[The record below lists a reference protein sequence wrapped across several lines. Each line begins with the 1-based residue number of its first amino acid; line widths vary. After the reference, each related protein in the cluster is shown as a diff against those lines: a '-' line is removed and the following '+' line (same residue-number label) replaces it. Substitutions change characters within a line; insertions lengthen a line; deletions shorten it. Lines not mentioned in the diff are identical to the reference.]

1 MSSLNQDIQSK
12 LNNLNVFEKLIGINL
27 ALFLV
32 ALILRP
38 ILSTQNSLSWLE
50 LPSDFMDFIIQ
61 PWSIITYA
69 FAHYDFWH
77 IVFNMLWLY
86 FIGRMFLNLFN
97 IKLGLNV
104 YFLGAIC
111 GGLLFLFGYNLLPSF
126 FNTNTRL
133 VGASAAVRAL
143 LIFICAYM
151 PNMSVRFFAFNIKL
165 WHIAVAIIGLDIIG
179 LFGLNSG
186 GNLAHLG
193 GTALG
198 YFYAIQLKKGVDI
211 GKGFEKLMD
220 YIIAL
225 FKGSKS
231 SPLKTVH
238 RKKTTSNK
246 MGGYSKEEFD
256 EFNKQKR
263 IDIILDKISKSG
275 YDSLTKEEKEFLFR
289 AGK

>member
-1 MSSLNQDIQSK
+1 MTSLNQDIQNK

-27 ALFLV
+27 VVFV
-32 ALILRP
+32 IGLILRP
-38 ILSTQNSLSWLE
+38 ILSLQNSLSWLE
-50 LPSDFMDFIIQ
+50 LPSDFTAFITQ
-61 PWSIITYA
+61 PWSLISYA

-97 IKLGLNV
+97 IKLGLNL

-111 GGLLFLFGYNLLPSF
+111 GGLLYLLGYNLLPSF
-126 FNTNTRL
+126 FSSNTRL

-143 LIFICAYM
+143 LIFICVYM
-151 PNMSVRFFAFNIKL
+151 PYMSVRLITFNIKL
-165 WHIAVAIIGLDIIG
+165 WHVAVVIVGLDVVG
-179 LFGLNSG
+179 LFGLNAG
-186 GNLAHLG
+186 GSLAHLG
-193 GTALG
+193 GSLLG
-198 YFYAIQLKKGVDI
+198 YFYAEQLKKGTDI

-220 YIIAL
+220 AFMGL
-225 FKGSKS
+225 FKKGKT

-238 RKKTTSNK
+238 RKKSSEK
-246 MGGYSKEEFD
+246 MGGYPKEEFK
-256 EFNKQKR
+256 EFNQQKR